1 LHPPRNTATIDL
13 NDISPEEVQA
23 EIQAVLHSSAFERS
37 EKVQKFLYYIC
48 DLTLRGEGGRINE
61 YLIGSEV
68 FLRGPEYSPSE
79 DSVVRRQAHTLR
91 QKLQEY
97 YAGEGSTHSLRIE
110 LPVGRYVPSFRRVKE
125 VPQPPAS
132 PPIVEAS
139 QVVEEA
145 KPVPAASIHRPAQ
158 LWLLLPIAG
167 AVLLAAGY
175 FLGSQSAAP
184 PAEVVDAATKEIW
197 GPWMQAKRQTVI
209 CFSSP
214 MTAVIKHF
222 EQVLPLETVP
232 KRFRAHADEEALFRQ
247 SFHIPPGGAFYF
259 TPAVNQTKL
268 GEAVAGV
275 HLASLLT
282 RLRIPVQTT
291 QSRFVGWEDLR
302 ADNMILLGNNEANEW
317 LEPLLGKSPFQLTSS
332 KGDRQRAIVN
342 VKPRPGEAAQYI
354 INYAA
359 KEREGDQEFALISM
373 LPGMAAD
380 QRSLLI
386 SGLNAQATQA
396 AAEYLATE
404 DSLTE
409 LLGRMRAESPS
420 HTGPWYFQAVL
431 KTEVHD
437 KVPTKT
443 WLLAIRVL

>member
-1 LHPPRNTATIDL
+1 MSNPPRNNATIDL
-13 NDISPEEVQA
+13 QDTSPEEVRA
-23 EIQAVLHSSAFERS
+23 EIQAVVHSSAFERT
-37 EKVQKFLYYIC
+37 EKLQKFLSYIC
-48 DLTLRGEGGRINE
+48 ELTIRGEGGRINE

-97 YAGEGSTHSLRIE
+97 YAGEGSAHALRIE
-110 LPVGRYVPSFRRVKE
+110 LPVGRYVPSFRRVME
-125 VPQPPAS
+125 TPPPPS
-132 PPIVEAS
+132 PP
-139 QVVEEA
+139 
-145 KPVPAASIHRPAQ
+145 PVPTPIKPLRPLWAIAPVAAI
-158 LWLLLPIAG
+158 
-167 AVLLAAGY
+167 VLLAAGY
-175 FLGSQSAAP
+175 FLGMQSAP
-184 PAEVVDAATKEIW
+184 QPATTGAATKEIW
-197 GPWMQAKRQTVI
+197 GPWTQSKRQTVI

-222 EQVLPLETVP
+222 DQVLPADTIP
-232 KRFRAHADEEALFRQ
+232 KRYRAHADEEDLFRQ
-247 SFHIPPGGAFYF
+247 SFRIPQGGAFYF

-282 RLRIPVQTT
+282 RLHMPVQTT
-291 QSRFVGWEDLR
+291 QSRFVNWEDLR
-302 ADNMILLGNNEANEW
+302 GDDMILLGNNEANQW
-317 LEPLLGKSPFQLTSS
+317 LDPLLGKSPFQLTPS

-342 VKPRPGEAAQYI
+342 ANPRAGESAEYI

-359 KEREGDQEFALISM
+359 KEREGDQEYALISM
-373 LPGMAAD
+373 LPGIAKD
-380 QRSLLI
+380 QRLLLI

-396 AAEYLATE
+396 AAEYLTTE
-404 DSLTE
+404 SALAE
-409 LLGRMRAESPS
+409 LLGRLRQESPA
-420 HTGPWYFQAVL
+420 HTGPWQFQAIV

-443 WLLAIRVL
+443 WLVAIRVL